1 MMIRLDD
8 IHVTFGEGTP
18 LETRAVRGI
27 SLDIQEGEFV
37 TVIGSNGSGKSTL
50 LNTLSGET
58 LPTSGKIQVGD
69 EDVTKWSTSERAKLI
84 ARVFQDP
91 LAGSCENLSIEENM
105 ALAWY
110 RGKPR
115 GFSSALNKQNREI
128 FKKQLLRLGLGLENR
143 LKDKMGLLSGGQRQ
157 AISLLM
163 SALQPAKIL
172 LLDEHT
178 AALDPKTAAFVID
191 LTCQIIDENKLTS
204 LMVTHSMQQA
214 LEVGTRTIMLHEGQI
229 VFDVKGEERK
239 GLTVVDLL
247 DLFKK
252 NQQGEELS
260 DDSLLLG

>member
-1 MMIRLDD
+1 MISLQD
-8 IHVTFGEGTP
+8 IQVTFGEGTP

-27 SLDIQEGEFV
+27 DITINEGEFV

-50 LNTLSGET
+50 LNSLSGEVT
-58 LPTSGKIQVGD
+58 ISSGNILVG
-69 EDVTKWSTSERAKLI
+69 ESDVTSWSTSKRAKLI
-84 ARVFQDP
+84 SRVFQDP
-91 LAGSCENLSIEENM
+91 LAGSCENLTIEENM

-110 RGKPR
+110 RGQKT
-115 GFSSALNKQNREI
+115 GFGSALNPKNRAV
-128 FKKQLLRLGLGLENR
+128 FKKQLARLGLGLENR
-143 LKDKMGLLSGGQRQ
+143 VKDKIGLLSGGQRQ

-191 LTCQIIDENKLTS
+191 LTCEIIAENQLTA

-214 LEVGTRTIMLHEGQI
+214 LEVGTRTIMLHEGKV
-229 VFDVKGEERK
+229 VFDVSGDERK
-239 GLTVVDLL
+239 GLTVTDLL

-252 NQQGEELS
+252 NQHGAEIT

>member
-1 MMIRLDD
+1 MISLDN
-8 IHVTFGEGTP
+8 IYVTFGEGTP
-18 LETRAVRGI
+18 LETCAIRGI

-50 LNTLSGET
+50 LNTLSGEVF
-58 LPTSGKIQVGD
+58 PTSGKIKVGEQD
-69 EDVTKWSTSERAKLI
+69 ITNSTTAKRAKLI
-84 ARVFQDP
+84 SRVFQDP

-110 RGKPR
+110 RGQPR
-115 GFSSALNKQNREI
+115 GFGSALNTKNREI
-128 FKKQLLRLGLGLENR
+128 FKQQLSRLGLGLESR

-178 AALDPKTAAFVID
+178 AALDPKTADFVID
-191 LTCQIIDENKLTS
+191 LTCQIIEENKLTS

-214 LEVGTRTIMLHEGQI
+214 LEVGTRTIMLHEGKI
-229 VFDVKGEERK
+229 VFDVKGDERK

-260 DDSLLLG
+260 DDSLLLS

>member
-1 MMIRLDD
+1 
-8 IHVTFGEGTP
+8 TP
-18 LETRAVRGI
+18 
-27 SLDIQEGEFV
+27 Q
-37 TVIGSNGSGKSTL
+37 
-50 LNTLSGET
+50 
-58 LPTSGKIQVGD
+58 
-69 EDVTKWSTSERAKLI
+69 RAKLI
-84 ARVFQDP
+84 SRVFQDP

-110 RGKPR
+110 RGQST
-115 GFSSALNKQNREI
+115 GFGSALNAKNREV
-128 FKKQLLRLGLGLENR
+128 FKQQLSRLGLGLENR

-178 AALDPKTAAFVID
+178 AALDPKTAAFVIG

-214 LEVGTRTIMLHEGQI
+214 LEVGTRTIMLHEGKI
-229 VFDVKGEERK
+229 VFDVKGNERK
-239 GLTVVDLL
+239 GLTVADLL

-260 DDSLLLG
+260 DDSLLLS

>member
-1 MMIRLDD
+1 MISLDN

-27 SLDIQEGEFV
+27 SLDIQKGEFV

-58 LPTSGKIQVGD
+58 LPTSGEIKIGD
-69 EDVTKWSTSERAKLI
+69 QDVTRWSTAERAKLI

-110 RGKPR
+110 RGQSR
-115 GFSSALNKQNREI
+115 GFGSALNKQNREI
-128 FKKQLLRLGLGLENR
+128 FKKQLSRLGLGLENR

-178 AALDPKTAAFVID
+178 AALDPKTAAFVLD
-191 LTCQIIDENKLTS
+191 LTCQIIEENKLTS

-214 LEVGTRTIMLHEGQI
+214 LEVGTRTIMLHEGKI

>member
-1 MMIRLDD
+1 MITLND

-27 SLDIQEGEFV
+27 DLTMNEGEFV

-50 LNTLSGET
+50 LNTLSGEVI
-58 LPTSGKIQVGD
+58 PTAGNIQVGD
-69 EDVTKWSTSERAKLI
+69 TDVTTWPTAKRAKLI

-91 LAGSCENLSIEENM
+91 LAGSCENLTIEENM
-105 ALAWY
+105 ALAWF
-110 RGKPR
+110 RGQKTSI
-115 GFSSALNKQNREI
+115 GSALKSENRDI
-128 FKKQLLRLGLGLENR
+128 FKKQLSRLGLGLENR

-163 SALQPAKIL
+163 SALQPARIL

-178 AALDPKTAAFVID
+178 AALDPKTAAFVLD

-214 LEVGTRTIMLHEGQI
+214 LEVGTRTIMLHEGRI
-229 VFDVKGEERK
+229 VFDVKGEDRK

>member
-1 MMIRLDD
+1 MISLNN
-8 IHVTFGEGTP
+8 IHVTFGKGTP

-27 SLDIQEGEFV
+27 SLDINEGEFV

-50 LNTLSGET
+50 LNTLSGEVI
-58 LPTSGKIQVGD
+58 PTRGKINIG
-69 EDVTKWSTSERAKLI
+69 ETDVTRWSTARRAKLI
-84 ARVFQDP
+84 SRVFQDP
-91 LAGSCENLSIEENM
+91 LAGSCENLTIEENM

-110 RGKPR
+110 RGQAM
-115 GFSSALNKQNREI
+115 GYGAALNDENRKVFKQ
-128 FKKQLLRLGLGLENR
+128 QLARLGLGLENR
-143 LKDKMGLLSGGQRQ
+143 LRDKMGLLSGGQRQ

-178 AALDPKTAAFVID
+178 AALDPKTAAFVLD

-214 LEVGTRTIMLHEGQI
+214 LEVGTRTIMLHEGKI
-229 VFDVKGEERK
+229 VFDVSGEERK
-239 GLTVVDLL
+239 GLTIVDLL
-247 DLFKK
+247 ELFKK
-252 NQQGEELS
+252 NQQGEVLS

>member
-1 MMIRLDD
+1 MIILDD

-27 SLDIQEGEFV
+27 SLNINEGEFV

-50 LNTLSGET
+50 LNTLSGEVI
-58 LPTSGKIQVGD
+58 PTRGKVKIGD
-69 EDVTKWSTSERAKLI
+69 QDVTRWGTAQRAKLI
-84 ARVFQDP
+84 SRVFQDP

-110 RGKPR
+110 RGKSMSY
-115 GFSSALNKQNREI
+115 GSALNNENRKV
-128 FKKQLLRLGLGLENR
+128 FKKQLARLDLGLENR
-143 LKDKMGLLSGGQRQ
+143 LRDKMGLLSGGQRQ

-163 SALQPAKIL
+163 SALQPARIL

-178 AALDPKTAAFVID
+178 AALDPKTATFVLD
-191 LTCQIIDENKLTS
+191 LSCQIINENKLTS

-214 LEVGTRTIMLHEGQI
+214 LEVGTRTIMLHEGKI
-229 VFDVKGEERK
+229 VFDVSGDERK
-239 GLTVVDLL
+239 GLTIVDLL
-247 DLFKK
+247 ELFKK
-252 NQQGEELS
+252 NQDGEILS

>member
-1 MMIRLDD
+1 MICLED
-8 IHVTFGEGTP
+8 IHVTFNEGTP

-27 SLDIQEGEFV
+27 SLSISKGEFV

-50 LNTLSGET
+50 LNTLSGEVFPSYGSIT
-58 LPTSGKIQVGD
+58 IGD
-69 EDVTKWSTSERAKLI
+69 IDVTRWSVAQRAKLI

-91 LAGSCENLSIEENM
+91 LAGSCENLTIEENM

-110 RGKPR
+110 RGQKT
-115 GFSSALNKQNREI
+115 GFAAALNDTNREV
-128 FKKQLLRLGLGLENR
+128 FKKQLARLGLGLENR
-143 LKDKMGLLSGGQRQ
+143 LRDKMGLLSGGQRQ

-178 AALDPKTAAFVID
+178 AALDPKTAAFVLD
-191 LTCQIIDENKLTS
+191 LTCQIIDENKLTA

-214 LEVGTRTIMLHEGQI
+214 LEVGTRTIMLHEGKI
-229 VFDVKGEERK
+229 VFDVQGEERA

-252 NQQGEELS
+252 NQEGEELS

>member
-1 MMIRLDD
+1 MIRLED
-8 IHVTFGEGTP
+8 IHVTFGAGTP

-27 SLDIQEGEFV
+27 SLTINESEFV

-50 LNTLSGET
+50 LNVLSGEVF
-58 LPTSGKIQVGD
+58 PSQGKILIGD
-69 EDVTKWSTSERAKLI
+69 QDVTSWTTAQRAKLI

-110 RGKPR
+110 RGQPT
-115 GFSSALNKQNREI
+115 GYGSALNSENRAV
-128 FKKQLLRLGLGLENR
+128 FKKQLTRLGLGLENR
-143 LKDKMGLLSGGQRQ
+143 LRDKMGLLSGGQRQ

-163 SALQPAKIL
+163 SALQPAKII

-178 AALDPKTAAFVID
+178 AALDPKTAAFVLD
-191 LTCQIIDENKLTS
+191 LTCQIIDESKLTS

-214 LEVGTRTIMLHEGQI
+214 LEVGTRTVMLHEGKI
-229 VFDVKGEERK
+229 VFDVSGEERK
-239 GLTVVDLL
+239 GLKVADLL
-247 DLFKK
+247 DLFKR
-252 NQQGEELS
+252 NQQGEEIS

>member
-1 MMIRLDD
+1 MISLDN

-58 LPTSGKIQVGD
+58 LPTSGKIQIGD
-69 EDVTKWSTSERAKLI
+69 QDVTRWSTSERAKLI

-110 RGKPR
+110 RGQPR
-115 GFSSALNKQNREI
+115 GFGSALNNENRET
-128 FKKQLLRLGLGLENR
+128 FKKQLSRLGLGLENR

-214 LEVGTRTIMLHEGQI
+214 LEVGTRTIMLHEGKI
-229 VFDVKGEERK
+229 VFDVKGKERD

>member
-1 MMIRLDD
+1 MISLDD

-27 SLDIQEGEFV
+27 SLTISEGEFV

-58 LPTSGKIQVGD
+58 LPTSGKIHIGD
-69 EDVTKWSTSERAKLI
+69 EDVTQQSTAQRAKLI

-91 LAGSCENLSIEENM
+91 LAGSCENLTIEENM

-110 RGKPR
+110 RGKPP
-115 GFSSALNKQNREI
+115 GFGAALNKENREV
-128 FKKQLLRLGLGLENR
+128 FKKQLSRLGLGLENR
-143 LKDKMGLLSGGQRQ
+143 LRDKMGLLSGGQRQ

-178 AALDPKTAAFVID
+178 AALDPKTAAFVLD

-214 LEVGTRTIMLHEGQI
+214 LEVGTRTIMLHEGKI

>member
-1 MMIRLDD
+1 MISLEN

-27 SLDIQEGEFV
+27 SLNIQAGEFV

-58 LPTSGKIQVGD
+58 LPTSGKIHVGD
-69 EDVTKWSTSERAKLI
+69 QDVTKWSTAERAKLI

-110 RGKPR
+110 RGQSK
-115 GFSSALNKQNREI
+115 GFGSALNSTNREV
-128 FKKQLLRLGLGLENR
+128 FKKQLSRLGLGLENR

-214 LEVGTRTIMLHEGQI
+214 LEVGTRTIMLHEGKI

>member
-1 MMIRLDD
+1 MISLDD

-18 LETRAVRGI
+18 LETRAVRDI

-58 LPTSGKIQVGD
+58 FPTSGKIKIGE

-115 GFSSALNKQNREI
+115 GFGSALNTNNREV
-128 FKKQLLRLGLGLENR
+128 FKKQLSRLGLGLENR

-178 AALDPKTAAFVID
+178 AALDPKTAAFVLD

-214 LEVGTRTIMLHEGQI
+214 LEVGTRTIMLHEGKI
-229 VFDVKGEERK
+229 VFDVKGEARK

>member
-1 MMIRLDD
+1 MIFLNG

-27 SLDIQEGEFV
+27 NLTINKGEFV

-58 LPTSGKIQVGD
+58 LPNSGTIKVGD
-69 EDVTKWSTSERAKLI
+69 ENVTQWSTAKRAKLI
-84 ARVFQDP
+84 SRVFQDP
-91 LAGSCENLSIEENM
+91 LAGSCENLTIEENM

-110 RGKPR
+110 RGQPT
-115 GFSSALNKQNREI
+115 GFGSALNSKNRDVFKQ
-128 FKKQLLRLGLGLENR
+128 QLSRLGLGLENR
-143 LKDKMGLLSGGQRQ
+143 LRDKMGLLSGGQRQ

-214 LEVGTRTIMLHEGQI
+214 LEVGTRTIMLHEGKI
-229 VFDVKGEERK
+229 VFDVKGDERK
-239 GLTVVDLL
+239 GLKVIDLL

>member
-1 MMIRLDD
+1 MISLDD

-27 SLDIQEGEFV
+27 SLTISEGEFV

-58 LPTSGKIQVGD
+58 LPTSGTIQIGE
-69 EDVTKWSTSERAKLI
+69 EDVTQRSTAQRAKLI

-110 RGKPR
+110 RGKPS
-115 GFSSALNKQNREI
+115 GFGSALNAENREI
-128 FKKQLLRLGLGLENR
+128 FKKQLSRLGLGLENR
-143 LKDKMGLLSGGQRQ
+143 LRDKMGLLSGGQRQ

-178 AALDPKTAAFVID
+178 AALDPKTAAFVLD

-214 LEVGTRTIMLHEGQI
+214 LEVGTRTIMLHEGKI

>member
-1 MMIRLDD
+1 MISLDD

-27 SLDIQEGEFV
+27 SLDINEGEFV

-50 LNTLSGET
+50 LNTLSGEVI
-58 LPTSGKIQVGD
+58 PIMGKVTVG
-69 EDVTKWSTSERAKLI
+69 EQDVTRWATAQRAKLI
-84 ARVFQDP
+84 SRVFQDP

-110 RGKPR
+110 RGQAT
-115 GFSSALNKQNREI
+115 GYGAALNDENRKV
-128 FKKQLLRLGLGLENR
+128 FKKQLARLGLGLENR
-143 LKDKMGLLSGGQRQ
+143 LRDKMGLLSGGQRQ

-178 AALDPKTAAFVID
+178 AALDPKTAAFVLD
-191 LTCQIIDENKLTS
+191 LTCQIINENKLTS

-214 LEVGTRTIMLHEGQI
+214 LEVGTRTIMLHEGKI
-229 VFDVKGEERK
+229 VFDVSGDERK
-239 GLTVVDLL
+239 GLTIVDLL
-247 DLFKK
+247 ELFKK
-252 NQQGEELS
+252 NQQGAILS

>member
-1 MMIRLDD
+1 MISLND

-27 SLDIQEGEFV
+27 DLTIETGEFV

-58 LPTSGKIQVGD
+58 LPTSGSIKIGE
-69 EDVTKWSTSERAKLI
+69 EDVTTWQTSERAKLI

-110 RGKPR
+110 RGQPS
-115 GFSSALNKQNREI
+115 GFGSALNAKNREV
-128 FKKQLLRLGLGLENR
+128 FKKQLARLGLGLENR

-163 SALQPAKIL
+163 SALQPATIL

-214 LEVGTRTIMLHEGQI
+214 LEVGTRTIMLHEGKI
-229 VFDVKGEERK
+229 VFDVKGEDRK
-239 GLTVVDLL
+239 GLKVVDLL

>member
-1 MMIRLDD
+1 MITLED
-8 IHVTFGEGTP
+8 IHVTFGAGTP

-27 SLDIQEGEFV
+27 SLTINQGEFV

-50 LNTLSGET
+50 LNVLSGEVF
-58 LPTSGKIQVGD
+58 PSSGKIRIGD
-69 EDVTKWSTSERAKLI
+69 QDVTSWTTAQRAKLI

-110 RGKPR
+110 RGQKT
-115 GFSSALNKQNREI
+115 GYAAALNTDNRAV
-128 FKKQLLRLGLGLENR
+128 FKKQLSRLGLGLENR
-143 LKDKMGLLSGGQRQ
+143 LRDKMGLLSGGQRQ

-178 AALDPKTAAFVID
+178 AALDPKTAAFVLD

-214 LEVGTRTIMLHEGQI
+214 LEVGTRTVMLHEGKI
-229 VFDVKGEERK
+229 VFDVSGDERK
-239 GLTVVDLL
+239 GLKVADLL

-252 NQQGEELS
+252 NQQGEEIS

>member
-1 MMIRLDD
+1 MIFLED

-27 SLDIQEGEFV
+27 SLTIEEGEFV

-50 LNTLSGET
+50 LNTLSGEIF
-58 LPTSGKIQVGD
+58 PTSGKVKVGD
-69 EDVTKWSTSERAKLI
+69 DDVTKWTTAQRAKLI

-91 LAGSCENLSIEENM
+91 LAGSCENLTIEENM

-110 RGKPR
+110 RGKPT
-115 GFSSALNKQNREI
+115 GFGSALNSENRAD
-128 FKKQLLRLGLGLENR
+128 FKKQLSRLGLGLENR

-191 LTCQIIDENKLTS
+191 LTCQIIEENKLTS

-229 VFDVKGEERK
+229 VFDVRGDERK

>member
-1 MMIRLDD
+1 MISLED
-8 IHVTFGEGTP
+8 IYVTFGEGTP

-27 SLDIQEGEFV
+27 SLDIQAGEFV

-50 LNTLSGET
+50 LNTISGET
-58 LPTSGKIQVGD
+58 SPTRGKIKVGD
-69 EDVTKWSTSERAKLI
+69 EDVTYWSTAKRAQLI

-110 RGKPR
+110 RGKLR
-115 GFSSALNKQNREI
+115 GVGSALNSQNRDV
-128 FKKQLLRLGLGLENR
+128 FKKQLSRLGLGLDKR

-178 AALDPKTAAFVID
+178 AALDPKTATFVLD

-214 LEVGTRTIMLHEGQI
+214 LEVGTRTIMLHEGNI

-239 GLTVVDLL
+239 GLNVVDLL

-260 DDSLLLG
+260 DDGLLLG

>member
-1 MMIRLDD
+1 VISLKD

-27 SLDIQEGEFV
+27 SLDINAGEFV

-50 LNTLSGET
+50 LNTLSGEVI
-58 LPTSGKIQVGD
+58 PTFGKINIGD
-69 EDVTKWSTSERAKLI
+69 QDVTRWSTAQRAKLI
-84 ARVFQDP
+84 SRVFQDP
-91 LAGSCENLSIEENM
+91 LAGSCENLTIEENM

-110 RGKPR
+110 RGQPM
-115 GFSSALNKQNREI
+115 GYGAALNNDNREV
-128 FKKQLLRLGLGLENR
+128 FKKQLSRLGLGLENR
-143 LKDKMGLLSGGQRQ
+143 LRDKMGLLSGGQRQ

-178 AALDPKTAAFVID
+178 AALDPKTAAFVLD
-191 LTCQIIDENKLTS
+191 LTCQIIDENKLTA

-214 LEVGTRTIMLHEGQI
+214 LEVGTRTIMLHEGKI
-229 VFDVKGEERK
+229 VFDVSGKERE
-239 GLTVVDLL
+239 GLTIVDLL
-247 DLFKK
+247 ELFKK
-252 NQQGEELS
+252 NQHGEMLS

>member
-1 MMIRLDD
+1 MISLND
-8 IHVTFGEGTP
+8 IHVTFGKGTP

-27 SLDIQEGEFV
+27 SLDINEGEFV

-50 LNTLSGET
+50 LNTLSGEVI
-58 LPTSGKIQVGD
+58 PTRGKINIG
-69 EDVTKWSTSERAKLI
+69 ETDVTRWPTARRAKLI
-84 ARVFQDP
+84 SRVFQDP
-91 LAGSCENLSIEENM
+91 LAGSCENLTIEENM

-110 RGKPR
+110 RGQAM
-115 GFSSALNKQNREI
+115 GYGAALNDENRKVFKQ
-128 FKKQLLRLGLGLENR
+128 QLARLGLGLENR
-143 LKDKMGLLSGGQRQ
+143 LRDKMGLLSGGQRQ

-178 AALDPKTAAFVID
+178 AALDPKTAAFVLD

-214 LEVGTRTIMLHEGQI
+214 LEVGTRTIMLHEGKI
-229 VFDVKGEERK
+229 VFDVSGEERK
-239 GLTVVDLL
+239 GLTIVDLL
-247 DLFKK
+247 ELFKK
-252 NQQGEELS
+252 NQQGEVLS